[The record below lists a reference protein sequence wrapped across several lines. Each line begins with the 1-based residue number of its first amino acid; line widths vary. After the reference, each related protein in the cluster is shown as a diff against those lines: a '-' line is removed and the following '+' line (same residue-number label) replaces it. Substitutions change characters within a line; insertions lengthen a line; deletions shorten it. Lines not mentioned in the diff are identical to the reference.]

1 MKLLLPL
8 RRKEEEGINGRE
20 VIWYAALYITFITV
34 QEEKYQNQASG
45 CCTRIHYNQRYKVIK
60 QDYRISGPSFTA
72 QHNSP
77 QESDR

>member
-8 RRKEEEGINGRE
+8 RRKKESMAGKKNGMQ
-20 VIWYAALYITFITV
+20 YIIFIAV

-45 CCTRIHYNQRYKVIK
+45 CCTRIHYNKRDKVIK
-60 QDYRISGPSFTA
+60 TRIKEFLGHPLLA

-77 QESDR
+77 QDSDR